1 MGVAA
6 KRSVPASRCDEY
18 TKKARGINRCI
29 LGKLDATHCISAGKW
44 IVLLARAPTRCG
56 DPMDAKKNPSVDSV
70 KELVARHLRA
80 ADILVKE
87 GNLSEAINQIERALE
102 IDPKSYYA
110 RSFLDRVRVQLS
122 KTPKPTAAAEPSK
135 PSAEDQRIEQISL
148 LLRTADQL
156 MAAKSYKL
164 ARQQV
169 DKVFAIDPQNYYAKT
184 YVEKISKITGKEPKE
199 SSPSPV
205 KASQAKAQP
214 PQPPPPDPREQQWT
228 PGVRA
233 SVAMY
238 RELLKEMWFDGK
250 IKEEEARELEKVRE
264 IFKISEEEHTEL
276 EKQVHIDA
284 YVEALRIA
292 WRDGAITQNEN
303 DVLVMMRDK
312 FNISMEEHLSA
323 EAKILWAKNALR
335 AKSILLADDEP
346 TLLLTLATKLRSHGY
361 EVITAE
367 SVEKALDLLQ
377 HSIPAIIVADLLFGE
392 GRLTGIEFYQR
403 VRSDTRLQNVP
414 FLLMSGISDEFVVR
428 AGMRLGVDS
437 FIQKPFDLEL
447 LLATIEG
454 KLKS

>member
-1 MGVAA
+1 MI
-6 KRSVPASRCDEY
+6 
-18 TKKARGINRCI
+18 TKN
-29 LGKLDATHCISAGKW
+29 
-44 IVLLARAPTRCG
+44 
-56 DPMDAKKNPSVDSV
+56 NPSGDSV

-87 GNLSEAINQIERALE
+87 GNLNEAILQIERSLE
-102 IDPKSYYA
+102 IDPKNYYA

-122 KTPKPTAAAEPSK
+122 KMPKPAAPAEPSK
-135 PSAEDQRIEQISL
+135 PSAEDQKIDQISL

-156 MAAKSYKL
+156 LAAKSYKL

-184 YVEKISKITGKEPKE
+184 YIERIDKITGGVQQ
-199 SSPSPV
+199 SSPPATGAASSPAGV
-205 KASQAKAQP
+205 TAPPAQE
-214 PQPPPPDPREQQWT
+214 PQTPPPPPPEPQWVA
-228 PGVRA
+228 GERA

-250 IKEEEARELEKVRE
+250 VSEAETKELRKVRE
-264 IFKISEEEHTEL
+264 LFKITDEEHTDL
-276 EKQVHIDA
+276 EKQVQVDA
-284 YVEALRIA
+284 YEEALRIA
-292 WRDGAITQNEN
+292 WRDGAITQSEN
-303 DVLVMMRDK
+303 DVLVMMREK
-312 FNISMEEHLSA
+312 FSISMEEHLSA
-323 EAKILWAKNALR
+323 EAKILWAKNAPR

-361 EVITAE
+361 EVLTAE
-367 SVEKALDLLQ
+367 SVEKALEILRQ
-377 HSIPAIIVADLLFGE
+377 STPAIIVSDLLFGE
-392 GRLTGIEFYQR
+392 ARLTGIEFYQR
-403 VRSDTRLQNVP
+403 VRSDERLQDVP

>member
-1 MGVAA
+1 MI
-6 KRSVPASRCDEY
+6 
-18 TKKARGINRCI
+18 T
-29 LGKLDATHCISAGKW
+29 
-44 IVLLARAPTRCG
+44 
-56 DPMDAKKNPSVDSV
+56 KKNPSGDSV

-87 GNLSEAINQIERALE
+87 GSLAEAVVQVERALE
-102 IDPKSYYA
+102 IDPKNYYA
-110 RSFLDRVRVQLS
+110 RSFLDRIRIQQS
-122 KTPKPTAAAEPSK
+122 KAPKTPATPEPSK
-135 PSAEDQRIEQISL
+135 PSMEDRKIEQISL

-156 MAAKSYKL
+156 LVAKNYKL

-184 YVEKISKITGKEPKE
+184 YAERIAKLSEKEPKE
-199 SSPSPV
+199 SSPSP
-205 KASQAKAQP
+205 ASVSPPEARKPQL
-214 PQPPPPDPREQQWT
+214 PQPEIDAPRWT
-228 PGVRA
+228 PGERA

-250 IKEEEARELEKVRE
+250 ISDGERKELKKVRDLFKITDEEAN
-264 IFKISEEEHTEL
+264 EL
-276 EKQVHIDA
+276 EKQVQIDA

-292 WRDGAITQNEN
+292 WRDGAITQSEN
-303 DVLVMMRDK
+303 DVLVMMREK

-323 EAKILWAKNALR
+323 EAKILWAKNAPR

-346 TLLLTLATKLRSHGY
+346 TLLLTLATKLRGHGY
-361 EVITAE
+361 EVLTAE
-367 SVEKALDLLQ
+367 SVEKALELLQ
-377 HSIPAIIVADLLFGE
+377 QSTPAIIVSDLLFGE
-392 GRLTGIEFYQR
+392 AHLTGIEFYQR
-403 VRSDTRLQNVP
+403 VRNDARLQNVP

>member
-1 MGVAA
+1 MI
-6 KRSVPASRCDEY
+6 
-18 TKKARGINRCI
+18 TKN
-29 LGKLDATHCISAGKW
+29 TPS
-44 IVLLARAPTRCG
+44 G
-56 DPMDAKKNPSVDSV
+56 DSI

-87 GNLSEAINQIERALE
+87 GNLNEAILQVERALE
-102 IDPKSYYA
+102 IDPKNYYA

-122 KTPKPTAAAEPSK
+122 KMPKPAAPPEQSK
-135 PSAEDQRIEQISL
+135 PSAEDQKIDQISL

-156 MAAKSYKL
+156 LAAKSYKL

-169 DKVFAIDPQNYYAKT
+169 DKVFAIDPQNYYAKA
-184 YVEKISKITGKEPKE
+184 YIERIDKITGSAKPGA
-199 SSPSPV
+199 SS
-205 KASQAKAQP
+205 QP
-214 PQPPPPDPREQQWT
+214 GAAPPPAEKPQTPPPPPPEPQWT
-228 PGVRA
+228 AGERA

-250 IKEEEARELEKVRE
+250 VTAAESKELGKVRDL
-264 IFKISEEEHTEL
+264 FRISDQEHAEL
-276 EKQVHIDA
+276 EKQVQVDA

-303 DVLVMMRDK
+303 DVLVMMREK
-312 FNISMEEHLSA
+312 FSISMEEHLSA
-323 EAKILWAKNALR
+323 EAKILWAKNAPR

-346 TLLLTLATKLRSHGY
+346 TLLLTLAAKLRSHGY
-361 EVITAE
+361 EVLTAE
-367 SVEKALDLLQ
+367 SVEQALDILRQ
-377 HSIPAIIVADLLFGE
+377 STPAIIVSDLLFGE
-392 GRLTGIEFYQR
+392 ARLTGIEFYQR
-403 VRSDTRLQNVP
+403 VRSDERLQNVP